1 MLPTNVL
8 SAVESLDAET
18 TWEYLSYIVDNL
30 DHYPTWS
37 KPAYLKSGFR

>member
-1 MLPTNVL
+1 MLAINVL

-18 TWEYLSYIVDNL
+18 TWEYLLYIVGNL

-37 KPAYLKSGFR
+37 KPAYLKSEFR